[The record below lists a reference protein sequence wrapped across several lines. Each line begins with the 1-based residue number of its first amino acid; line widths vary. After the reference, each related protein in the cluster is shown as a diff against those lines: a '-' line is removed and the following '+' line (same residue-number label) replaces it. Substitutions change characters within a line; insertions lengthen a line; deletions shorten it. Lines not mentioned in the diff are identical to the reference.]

1 MVVGILGKI
10 NRIEVNPKIFINRA
24 MLVFAA
30 LSPDVLLRRIL
41 SIKKDYVDLKDHEV
55 STYKVTDTPI

>member
-24 MLVFAA
+24 MLFFAA
-30 LSPDVLLRRIL
+30 LSPDFLLRRIL
-41 SIKKDYVDLKDHEV
+41 SIDQKRLR
-55 STYKVTDTPI
+55 